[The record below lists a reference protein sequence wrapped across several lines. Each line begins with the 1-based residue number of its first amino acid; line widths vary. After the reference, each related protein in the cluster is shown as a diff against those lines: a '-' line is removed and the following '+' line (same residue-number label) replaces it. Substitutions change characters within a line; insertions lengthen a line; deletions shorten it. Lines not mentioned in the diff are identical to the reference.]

1 MTKLARRA
9 RGGWALALLAGG
21 IGTAAAQDEAQFVVV
36 RYHEAARAAELC
48 RDRKFTPAEYDKL
61 AMLVGQQTRHR
72 LPVGEELTAV
82 RAARHEMEA
91 RVNDHG
97 CKDPLV
103 VDALHF
109 YDTFRDRLR

>member
-1 MTKLARRA
+1 
-9 RGGWALALLAGG
+9 
-21 IGTAAAQDEAQFVVV
+21 
-36 RYHEAARAAELC
+36 
-48 RDRKFTPAEYDKL
+48 
-61 AMLVGQQTRHR
+61 MLVGQQTRHR